1 MSDSGTA
8 ARKADRSLLAIG
20 ALFAASGLYFI
31 LVGLG
36 ILPPP
41 GRIYGPHWLVFA
53 AGLVFIAGGI
63 SVLVRGWLAVPDHES
78 QLPADAPGAAA
89 TIQWIAALV
98 IIVSLASIG
107 SWIAFAGGDREFA
120 TNVPVQGSLR
130 ETVGRVAFG
139 IGAVITWLLAAA
151 VAYSGAKKV
160 FRKNP
165 DPSS

>member
-8 ARKADRSLLAIG
+8 TGKADRSLLAIG
-20 ALFAASGLYFI
+20 ALFAGAGLNFI

-36 ILPPP
+36 VLPSL
-41 GRIYGPHWLVFA
+41 GRIYGPHWLVFT

-63 SVLVRGWLAVPDHES
+63 SVLVRGWLSVPDHES
-78 QLPADAPGAAA
+78 QLPADAPGAAVA
-89 TIQWIAALV
+89 IQWIAALV
-98 IIVSLASIG
+98 IIVSLASIC

-120 TNVPVQGSLR
+120 TNVPVQGSSR

-151 VAYSGAKKV
+151 VAVKGI
-160 FRKNP
+160 RKILGKNHP
-165 DPSS
+165 

>member
-1 MSDSGTA
+1 MSDSGRA

-20 ALFAASGLYFI
+20 ALFAGAGLYFI

-36 ILPPP
+36 VLPAP

-63 SVLVRGWLAVPDHES
+63 SVLVRGWLFVPDHES

-89 TIQWIAALV
+89 TLQWIAALV

-107 SWIAFAGGDREFA
+107 SWIAFAGDDRAFA

-130 ETVGRVAFG
+130 ETVSRVAFG

-151 VAYSGAKKV
+151 VAAKGLRRIL
-160 FRKNP
+160 RKN
-165 DPSS
+165 